1 MTLALWLI
9 VVCGALSLV
18 YGVITTRQLLAADAG
33 SARMQEISAAVR
45 EGASA
50 YLKRQ
55 YTTSAIVGV
64 IILIAAYFLL
74 GIYAAIGFLLGAV
87 LSGAAGFIGMNV
99 SVRANVRVAQAA
111 ISSLAKGLDL
121 LPAMLQWFA
130 DGADPDYGLL
140 AFRRLSDSLG
150 DTYWFL
156 RMLRDSSGAASRLTQ
171 YLRQLGEME
180 AVEGR
185 GWRARAPR

>member
-9 VVCGALSLV
+9 VVCGALSIV
-18 YGVITTRQLLAADAG
+18 YGVITTQQLLAADAG

-55 YTTSAIVGV
+55 YTTIAIVGLV
-64 IILIAAYFLL
+64 ILIAAYFLL

-111 ISSLAKGLDL
+111 TSSLGTGPRSGVQVGRRDRHAGGRAWAFGGYPLFPRADRHGL
-121 LPAMLQWFA
+121 
-130 DGADPDYGLL
+130 
-140 AFRRLSDSLG
+140 
-150 DTYWFL
+150 
-156 RMLRDSSGAASRLTQ
+156 
-171 YLRQLGEME
+171 
-180 AVEGR
+180 
-185 GWRARAPR
+185 